1 MSKLNSSPNFP
12 GAILS
17 LSRQELDGVEMEI
30 IDGTLPADLQGH
42 VFITAVSGFANSHP
56 LPGTSIVV
64 PSKDGVPVINGDGML
79 CRLDFH
85 QKGQEP
91 QPGKVGLKTKLAGT
105 PSFWADLA
113 TVEEEYTKYKF
124 HNFGVARISEFLG
137 VRNVVNTAWLPFKL
151 TEEDSDRLL
160 VTLDAGRAY
169 EIDTQSLEVITP
181 IGRNREWQQQL
192 KLGVPFNLIMSTAHP
207 YFDPRTQEMF
217 TVNFTQSFESL
228 LPPNFKRQTD
238 ILDDILVSI
247 GSFLGKVENLLE
259 QLEKH
264 IDNFTN
270 RHKTTRLMAW
280 GTAGVREIKELFE
293 QAISF
298 FRQEE
303 EEIRD
308 QDVPPPL
315 KELWRELPGILRSEI
330 DKAEDLADVKD
341 FFDELLQL
349 VKVGSTFLEGVKDM
363 EDATYLLRWNG
374 KDDFENWQL
383 VLPDGS
389 PVKIK
394 QTIHQIGVTQDYLVV
409 MDTSL
414 KIGLNQLIV
423 VKNKKLDQLIR
434 QIINYSQSPETTIY
448 IIPRADLHHGEKE
461 VVAQK
466 IVIPMEVFHFLV
478 DYDNPDDRITLHASH
493 ASAWDVA
500 EWLRQSDIDGPLT
513 DNSQLP
519 VGMVVSGMDVNH
531 LGRYFIDAKNGTLD
545 ESAIVTNFDA
555 NWAIAIWAYSYQ
567 KMADGSWYPPAK
579 FDNIYWG
586 AWGAWDDLLSKY
598 IAQLYEDYKYRDE
611 SVTEVKQATTEG
623 KPSNICRLNTE
634 TMEIADIYQFPSGY
648 FGNSPQFV
656 PRANGSGDSTD
667 GYIICTVVYDN
678 GARAGDVEIGTSEIW
693 IFDAQDFHK
702 GEVDPTWKIAKPLCR
717 LSHPQF
723 KFGFTTHCA
732 WLPKIAPRQQGIYCV
747 SIREDYEEI
756 VKQQPEE
763 VQKIFAEKVYP
774 HFPDCIDNTSN
785 GEK

>member
-1 MSKLNSSPNFP
+1 MNELHSSPNFP

-42 VFITAVSGFANSHP
+42 VFITAVSGFVNSHGI
-56 LPGTSIVV
+56 PGTPIVV
-64 PSKDGVPVINGDGML
+64 PPKDGVPVINGDGML

-91 QPGKVGLKTKLAGT
+91 QPGKVWLKTKLAGT
-105 PSFWADLA
+105 PSFWADVA

-151 TEEDSDRLL
+151 TEEDNDRLL

-169 EIDTQSLEVITP
+169 EIDTQSLDVITP
-181 IGRNREWQQQL
+181 IGRNREWRQQL
-192 KLGVPFNLIMSTAHP
+192 KLGVPFKLIMSTAHP

-228 LPPNFKRQTD
+228 LPPNFKGKAD
-238 ILDDILVSI
+238 VLDDILPGI
-247 GSFLGKVENLLE
+247 GSFLGKLGDLLE
-259 QLEKH
+259 ILETH
-264 IDNFTN
+264 IDNLSE
-270 RHKTTRLMAW
+270 RQHTTKLLLW
-280 GTAGVREIKELFE
+280 GAAAVREIKELSG

-298 FRQEE
+298 FRKQEE
-303 EEIRD
+303 ETSDRD
-308 QDVPPPL
+308 IPAPL
-315 KELWRELPGILRSEI
+315 KELWRELPEILWSEI
-330 DKAEDLADVKD
+330 DEAEDLSDVKD

-349 VKVGSTFLEGVKDM
+349 VKVGSTFLQGVKDM
-363 EDATYLLRWNG
+363 EDAAYLLRWHG

-394 QTIHQIGVTQDYLVV
+394 QTMHQIGVTQDYLVL

-423 VKNKKLDQLIR
+423 VKNNKLDQLIR
-434 QIINYSQSPETTIY
+434 RIINYSQSPETTIY
-448 IIPRADLHHGEKE
+448 IVPRADLQHGKTE

-478 DYDNPDDRITLHASH
+478 DYENPGDRITLHASH

-500 EWLRQSDIDGPLT
+500 EWLRQEDIPLT
-513 DNSQLP
+513 DNPQPPL
-519 VGMVVSGMDVNH
+519 GMVVSGMDVNH
-531 LGRYFIDAKNGTLD
+531 LGRYFIDGKNGTLC
-545 ESAIVTNFDA
+545 ESAVVTNFDA
-555 NWAIAIWAYSYQ
+555 NWAIAIWAYSNQ

-579 FDNIYWG
+579 FDNIYWA
-586 AWGAWDDLLSKY
+586 AWGAWEDLLSKY
-598 IAQLYEDYKYRDE
+598 ISQMYEDYEYRDE
-611 SVTEVKQATTEG
+611 SVAEVKQATIAG
-623 KPSNICRLNTE
+623 KPSNICRLNTA
-634 TMEIADIYQFPSGY
+634 TMEVADVYQFPAGY

-656 PRANGSGDSTD
+656 PRAHGSGDSTD
-667 GYIICTVVYDN
+667 GYILCTVIYDN
-678 GARAGDVEIGTSEIW
+678 GDRAGDVEIGTSEIW
-693 IFDAQDFHK
+693 IFDAKDFHK
-702 GEVDPTWKIAKPLCR
+702 GEIDPTWGIAKPLCR
-717 LSHPQF
+717 LRHPQF
-723 KFGFTTHCA
+723 KFGFTTHST
-732 WLPKIAPRQQGIYCV
+732 WLPKIAPRQKGIYCI

-756 VKQQPEE
+756 VKTQPEE

-774 HFPDCIDNTSN
+774 HFPDC
-785 GEK
+785 